1 VTARLSVCVVTYCG
15 DRDWLQRTLGS
26 LAEAVRAARAA
37 GLLDSVV
44 LDVVDN
50 GAGEAPVGPLED
62 LLDAGLQAMFER
74 SAVQPMRRNLGF
86 GAAHNHAIRSA
97 DSALHL
103 VLNPDVELDRESL
116 TLAMEALRREPDL
129 VAVVPRAVDEQGR
142 PGHLC
147 KRYPTVLDLALRGF
161 APPWLRQRFAARLAA
176 YEMHDLERDAELRR
190 DVPLASGCC
199 LLARTGALQ
208 RVGGFDEGF
217 FLYFEDYD
225 LSLRLRAHGRIA
237 YLPQMRIVHAGGGA
251 ARKGGRHLRLFLR
264 SAWRFFGLHGWRWWR
279 PRQV

>member
-1 VTARLSVCVVTYCG
+1 M
-15 DRDWLQRTLGS
+15 
-26 LAEAVRAARAA
+26 RAARAA
-37 GLLDSVV
+37 GLLDGAV
-44 LDVVDN
+44 LDLVDN
-50 GAGEAPVGPLED
+50 GAGEAPVGPVEA
-62 LLDAGLQAMFER
+62 LLDAGQRGLFDR
-74 SAVQPMRRNLGF
+74 CTVQSMNRNLGF
-86 GAAHNHAIRSA
+86 GAAHNRAIRSA

-116 TLAMEALRREPDL
+116 TLALEALRREPDL
-129 VAVVPRAVDEQGR
+129 VAVVPFAVDEQGR

-161 APPWLRQRFAARLAA
+161 APFWLRRRFAARLAA
-176 YEMHDLERDAELRR
+176 YEMHDLARDPELRR
-190 DVPLASGCC
+190 SVPLASGCC
-199 LLARTGALQ
+199 LLARTAALQ
-208 RVGGFDEGF
+208 RVGGFDEGY

-264 SAWRFFGLHGWRWWR
+264 SAWRFFGRHGWRWWR
-279 PRQV
+279 PRQI